1 MLFSVMDVTLP
12 SRKSVYIS
20 YQLDAQKSVDS
31 LTHLL
36 EHSGYSCYTHDNITS
51 HRQQCVTAGNP
62 IAVGNPNGHCQSKVL
77 GYPDELHRSTA
88 TVNSVGHR
96 KIMTMGNPDDLQ
108 RSVTMGNLRAHRN
121 KNSDFRLSSAFPTN
135 SSGSM
140 QGMTMGNS
148 NSHPPAVVLG
158 KPEGRHQSMT
168 VGNPDSQQSMKDASA
183 IIVCISQKYLQTDS
197 CAKELIVADGL
208 HRPILP
214 VMLYFTRWPPGGLPL
229 SVRKVFARL
238 SAPVD
243 LSNERFYERNVK
255 VLLER
260 LKKLID

>member
-1 MLFSVMDVTLP
+1 MDVTSP
-12 SRKSVYIS
+12 PWKSVYIS

-31 LTHLL
+31 LKHLL
-36 EHSGYSCYTHDNITS
+36 EHSGYSCYTLDSITS
-51 HRQQCVTAGNP
+51 YRQQCITAGNF
-62 IAVGNPNGHCQSKVL
+62 ITMGNPSGHCQSKVL

-96 KIMTMGNPDDLQ
+96 KSMTLGNPDDLQ
-108 RSVTMGNLRAHRN
+108 RSVTISNLRAHRN
-121 KNSDFRLSSAFPTN
+121 KNSDCCLFSAIATN

-140 QGMTMGNS
+140 QGMKVGNS
-148 NSHPPAVVLG
+148 NAPPPAVVSG
-158 KPEGRHQSMT
+158 KSEGRHQSMT
-168 VGNPDSQQSMKDASA
+168 LRNPDGQQSMKEAGA

-197 CAKELIVADGL
+197 CVKELIVADGL